1 MTLNKQKSALTSIG
15 IDKSTNRLIDKLSK
29 RYNLKKGEIVKLA
42 FEYMDKVCINPSEPP
57 ESVKTELAKINKRQ
71 DDLIR
76 FIRHFEEKELNP
88 MIRASHSIA
97 VKFDLVVKTLSE
109 KLDLETENSKN
120 ILIQVLQKLDEHFGR
135 QAEVINNQARIIDGN
150 TKSIESLS
158 QSMGRLSQIQER
170 YNKKLLELISL
181 YSELATCGVMDGK
194 RKENLKAEII
204 ALINEK

>member
-1 MTLNKQKSALTSIG
+1 MAQNKNKTALTTIG
-15 IDKSTNRLIDKLSK
+15 IDKSTNRLIDKLCK

-42 FEYMDKVCINPSEPP
+42 FEYMDKACINPSEPP

-88 MIRASHSIA
+88 MIRATHSIA
-97 VKFDLVVKTLSE
+97 IRFDGVVKTLE
-109 KLDLETENSKN
+109 
-120 ILIQVLQKLDEHFGR
+120 
-135 QAEVINNQARIIDGN
+135 EVIKSEITLMWDKHSDILQRINDTFGKHANIVN
-150 TKSIESLS
+150 TQTKQIASLTH
-158 QSMGRLSQIQER
+158 IQKED
-170 YNKKLLELISL
+170 NKKLLDLIAL

-204 ALINEK
+204 NLINEK

>member
-1 MTLNKQKSALTSIG
+1 MERNKNKTALTTIG
-15 IDKSTNRLIDKLSK
+15 IEHSTNRQIDKLCK

-42 FEYMDKVCINPSEPP
+42 FEYMDKACINPSEPP

-76 FIRHFEEKELNP
+76 FIRHFEETELNP
-88 MIRASHSIA
+88 MIRATHSIA
-97 VKFDLVVKTLSE
+97 VKFDMVVKTLSE

-135 QAEVINNQARIIDGN
+135 QAEVINNQARVLDGN
-150 TKSIESLS
+150 T
-158 QSMGRLSQIQER
+158 QSVERLSKSLQQSQEHNSKR
-170 YNKKLLELISL
+170 LLNLIAL

-204 ALINEK
+204 NLINEK